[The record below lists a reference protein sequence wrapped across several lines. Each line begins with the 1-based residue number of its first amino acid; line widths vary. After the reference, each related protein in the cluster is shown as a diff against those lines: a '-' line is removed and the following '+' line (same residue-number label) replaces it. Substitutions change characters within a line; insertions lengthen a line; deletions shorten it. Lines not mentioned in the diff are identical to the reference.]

1 MRYKLKKILLLTGY
15 SIGRKK
21 ILDNFL
27 FKLRPFLRPIAGCY
41 RRFFL
46 GSKRFIVIVGSFGKT
61 TTTRALK
68 AVLFKTP
75 NPPAT
80 RNTQILAILDMFR
93 LPTGTKYAVF
103 EAGIRR
109 PGQMVRFA
117 KMLQPQIVI
126 VTSIGSEHHSSLGS
140 LENTRNEKAE
150 MIRILPSSGI
160 AVLNADDPN
169 VMWMKTQTSARV
181 VTFGFNRDADIR
193 AESVNIENLQKTQVC
208 VHIGNQSL
216 HLKIKLVGRV
226 MIYPILAAIAVI
238 WAEGLD
244 LFKTLPFLESLAPTP
259 NRLQPII
266 LENGVTILCDDFKA
280 PIETVEAALD
290 TFCSLPAKRRIAVIG
305 MLDEISGKFGPTYR
319 WLGEQVTYAADK
331 IIFIGSRKA
340 LKRIRSGIK
349 RAKSSLDSI
358 IYPAKSI
365 NHAIEI
371 SQDILKSGD
380 LVLLKGRGS
389 QKLQRIVLGLEG
401 RSVQCGL
408 KECKTKITTCR
419 NCPMLEKG
427 WNDGRTVF

>member
-1 MRYKLKKILLLTGY
+1 MSH
-15 SIGRKK
+15 SIGRRH
-21 ILDNFL
+21 ILNVFL
-27 FKLRPFLRPIAGCY
+27 FKLTPFLRLIGRFY
-41 RRFFL
+41 RKFFL
-46 GSKRFIVIVGSFGKT
+46 GNKRFIVIVGSFGKT

-169 VMWMKTQTSARV
+169 VMWMKTQTQAHV
-181 VTFGFNRDADIR
+181 VTFGFNRDADVR
-193 AESVNIENLQKTQVC
+193 AESVDIENLQNTRVC
-208 VHIGNQSL
+208 VHIGNQIL

-226 MIYPILAAIAVI
+226 MIYPILAAIAVT

-244 LFKTLPFLESLAPTP
+244 LFKIIPFLESLVPTP

-266 LENGVTILCDDFKA
+266 LENGVTILCDDFKS

-290 TFCSLPAKRRIAVIG
+290 TFCSLPAKRRIFVIG

-319 WLGEQVTYAADK
+319 WLGEQAAHASGK
-331 IIFIGSRKA
+331 IIFIGTRKA

-349 RAKSSLDSI
+349 RVESSLDSV
-358 IYPAKSI
+358 IYPAKNT
-365 NHAIEI
+365 NHAVEI
-371 SQDILKSGD
+371 LHKLLNPGD

-401 RSVQCGL
+401 RTVQCDL
-408 KECKTKITTCR
+408 KECKTKITACR
-419 NCPMLEKG
+419 NCPMLESG
-427 WNDGRTVF
+427 WDNSITVF